1 MSWSPQ
7 DEKVPDASFFSVLRL
22 NIPEWPYIFVGTFC
36 AMING
41 AMQPAFAIIFS
52 KIITV
57 GSSHSSKGDA
67 FRRSNNFIFLF
78 FFLSSQVFADPDQ
91 DSVRKKSEFFALMF
105 AAIGCVSFV
114 TMFLQVSF
122 YPWNMY

>member
-1 MSWSPQ
+1 M
-7 DEKVPDASFFSVLRL
+7 PDASFFSVLRL
-22 NIPEWPYIFVGTFC
+22 NVTEWPYIFVGTFC

-57 GSSHSSKGDA
+57 GFNRA
-67 FRRSNNFIFLF
+67 RRRATLSNRQTTLFFFF
-78 FFLSSQVFADPDQ
+78 FFLSLQVFADPDQ
-91 DSVRKKSEFFALMF
+91 ESVRKKSEFFSLMF

-114 TMFLQVSF
+114 TMFLQVSL
-122 YPWNMY
+122 YLRNMH

>member
-7 DEKVPDASFFSVLRL
+7 DEEVPDASFFSVLRL

-57 GSSHSSKGDA
+57 GSSHSSSGNA
-67 FRRSNNFIFLF
+67 FQRSNDFLF
-78 FFLSSQVFADPDQ
+78 LFFLSSQVFADPDQ
-91 DSVRKKSEFFALMF
+91 ESVRKKSEFFSLMF

-114 TMFLQVSF
+114 TMFLQVSS
-122 YPWNMY
+122 YLCNMY